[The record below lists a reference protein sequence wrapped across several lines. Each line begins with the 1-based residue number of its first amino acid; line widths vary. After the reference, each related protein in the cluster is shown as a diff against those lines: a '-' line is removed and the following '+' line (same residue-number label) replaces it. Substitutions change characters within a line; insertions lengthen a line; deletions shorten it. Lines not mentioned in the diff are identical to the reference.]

1 MPAIVLLASQII
13 PLLITA
19 GMDIAP
25 VLERLLNANSGNVTD
40 SDYEFLH
47 DQRRKALAI
56 INDRSRDVP
65 RP

>member
-1 MPAIVLLASQII
+1 MPAIIALVAQII

-25 VLERLLNANSGNVTD
+25 VLMRLFNAKADSITD
-40 SDYEFLH
+40 ADWDFLH
-47 DQRRKALAI
+47 EQRRQALAI

-65 RP
+65 R

>member
-1 MPAIVLLASQII
+1 MPAIIALAAQII

-25 VLERLLNANSGNVTD
+25 TLERLFNMSGTPTD
-40 SDYEFLH
+40 ADWDFLH
-47 DQRRKALAI
+47 QQRSAALAT

-65 RP
+65 RA